1 MTYTQISSL
10 HDYQVDQLVSLYQNE
25 FWCATRTRP
34 DVEKMLQHT
43 SVIISF
49 EDDSKN
55 LIAFCRLLT
64 DFVYKAT
71 LYDVIVHP
79 DYRNQQLGKLL
90 MDAVFQH
97 PQLKDVEHFD
107 LNCLPQMFGFY
118 QRWGFTNELGELSHM
133 RRYNIK

>member
-1 MTYTQISSL
+1 
-10 HDYQVDQLVSLYQNE
+10 
-25 FWCATRTRP
+25 
-34 DVEKMLQHT
+34 MLQHT